1 MKTCVE
7 IDVENIVNSLNTDDK
22 NKLVEKL
29 AINCLTVENLIELAL
44 KKDSYEKIID
54 YIYTNK
60 VPNKTVELDESLINY
75 YKENFLNYIMEK
87 RGIVNDDYARNACHY
102 FTVQDIEHGMNYMIL
117 KILKLLL

>member
-60 VPNKTVELDESLINY
+60 VPDKTVELDESLINY

-87 RGIVNDDYARNACHY
+87 RGIVNDDYARSACHY